1 VSANSESKGRTPK
14 GVLRQELGRRL
25 VLKRKRK
32 GWTQAELARRMGV
45 SRGRLGKW
53 ELGLNAPS
61 LEDLVAL
68 SEVLDVGFE
77 ELGLGRSPQALQE
90 SISTAELQEL
100 FGHLSAM
107 ARLLKPWMERPSPK
121 TGGARRK

>member
-1 VSANSESKGRTPK
+1 
-14 GVLRQELGRRL
+14 
-25 VLKRKRK
+25 
-32 GWTQAELARRMGV
+32 
-45 SRGRLGKW
+45 
-53 ELGLNAPS
+53 
-61 LEDLVAL
+61 VAL

-77 ELGLGRSPQALQE
+77 ELGLGRSPQE
-90 SISTAELQEL
+90 SISAAELQEL